1 MFCSSCGKKVPA
13 NSVFCPSCGAKVENG
28 KEPKEEVQ
36 VPPVPP
42 MPPQAFQYQPMPG
55 YYMPYKKPGNG
66 LSIAGITTEY
76 TVRGRYGRIYYR
88 DDLVAFAIGLTLFQ
102 TILALIGLPLSI
114 SGMNKCKS
122 GKNVAGVILNTITLV
137 ISVILFICVMC
148 INS

>member
-1 MFCSSCGKKVPA
+1 
-13 NSVFCPSCGAKVENG
+13 
-28 KEPKEEVQ
+28 
-36 VPPVPP
+36 
-42 MPPQAFQYQPMPG
+42 
-55 YYMPYKKPGNG
+55 MPYKKPGNG
-66 LSIAGITTEY
+66 LSIAGMVLGIIAAVYSFSEIMVAITTEY